1 MPAPSSLLP
10 RVLLR
15 TAAVRPAI
23 TSCPRIA
30 TARAVDRTFS
40 VSAAARRSNNNEAA
54 TANAP
59 PAPAADKAS
68 TETAYLGTKKR
79 LPEFSLKDK
88 VVLVSGGARGLGLTQ
103 AEALLEAGATGEF
116 IFYSLS
122 LHSTRTRIPVGDGR
136 VARLGSRP
144 TTRPREEQQTRK
156 GEARSDG

>member
-23 TSCPRIA
+23 TYCPRIA

-136 VARLGSRP
+136 VARLGSRS
-144 TTRPREEQQTRK
+144 TTRRREEQQTRK
-156 GEARSDG
+156 REARSDG